1 MAWSSLMTMMMILI
15 IILITNNK
23 RKWYSQSPTR
33 NLAHWLHFVFS
44 FFEAR
49 PNSLMQR
56 AAYNVFFSIMQDIR
70 FYKTPTCPLLWI
82 CAWKMRPSCAE
93 HQTFQNPRKVK
104 FLCPGS
110 RHQNSV
116 APYLPECYIKF
127 IVGFLVLVIEA
138 TYPKSCNVIILT
150 HS

>member
-1 MAWSSLMTMMMILI
+1 
-15 IILITNNK
+15 
-23 RKWYSQSPTR
+23 
-33 NLAHWLHFVFS
+33 
-44 FFEAR
+44 
-49 PNSLMQR
+49 
-56 AAYNVFFSIMQDIR
+56 
-70 FYKTPTCPLLWI
+70 
-82 CAWKMRPSCAE
+82 MRPSCAE

-138 TYPKSCNVIILT
+138 TNPKSCHVITLT
-150 HS
+150 RSSNSCKSSLSYHFPRLVKGKQASRQKDGVHNSQYQLKTSTFEMFRFSIFYSSEIALFIH